1 MSARRGE
8 RGFTVI
14 EVLIA
19 LLILLV
25 GMAGILSL
33 QMTSVQATAFSRHA
47 TEASVLAEDKM
58 EWLRTQP
65 LTTLATG
72 AEPDP
77 VDSRGVPDPNAL
89 YQRSWVVT
97 PAATGVNIQVTVTW
111 LEAGDAA
118 EPFTVTLNTRRVQ

>member
-65 LTTLATG
+65 FATLATG
-72 AEPDP
+72 AEANP
-77 VDSRGVPDPNAL
+77 VDSLGVEDPNAF

-97 PAATGVNIQVTVTW
+97 PAATGVNIAVIVQWV
-111 LEAGDAA
+111 EAGDAA
-118 EPFTVTLNTRRVQ
+118 EPFNVTLNTTRVQ